1 MKAVKLKFGS
11 DYLIVHSIKGES
23 VILVRTKRFKNIH
36 NEKDILTSLGKDMIE
51 LLDWNND
58 TAIAFVD
65 NLILFSGHLSSK
77 K

>member
-1 MKAVKLKFGS
+1 MNAVKFKFGN
-11 DYLIVHSIKGES
+11 DYLIFRSIKGES
-23 VILVRTKRFKNIH
+23 VILVRTKRFRKIH
-36 NEKDILTSLGKDMIE
+36 NEKDILTNLGKDIAD